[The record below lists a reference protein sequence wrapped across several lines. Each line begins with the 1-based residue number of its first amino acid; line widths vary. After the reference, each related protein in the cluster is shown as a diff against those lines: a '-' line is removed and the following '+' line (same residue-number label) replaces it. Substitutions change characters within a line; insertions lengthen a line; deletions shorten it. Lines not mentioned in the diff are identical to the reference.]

1 MKYDINEETALSVLI
16 EILSQEGIWDKNQ
29 DVKTCCKLIGA
40 KKIELETRMEAAINI
55 LQGN

>member
-29 DVKTCCKLIGA
+29 DVRLCCKYIGA
-40 KKIELETRMEAAINI
+40 KKIELETRIEAAVNI
-55 LQGN
+55 LKK